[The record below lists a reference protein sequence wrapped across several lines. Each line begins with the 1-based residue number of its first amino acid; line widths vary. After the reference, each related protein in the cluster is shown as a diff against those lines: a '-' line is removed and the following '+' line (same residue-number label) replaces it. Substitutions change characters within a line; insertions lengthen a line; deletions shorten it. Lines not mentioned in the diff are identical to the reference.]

1 MFLINNRSRGKILM
15 AGTGHSRTWSG
26 ERNWVSSLP
35 EGKTLAIPP
44 RRRVQAQVLEIQGNV
59 GLKFI

>member
-1 MFLINNRSRGKILM
+1 M

-44 RRRVQAQVLEIQGNV
+44 RRRVQAQVLEIQGNI